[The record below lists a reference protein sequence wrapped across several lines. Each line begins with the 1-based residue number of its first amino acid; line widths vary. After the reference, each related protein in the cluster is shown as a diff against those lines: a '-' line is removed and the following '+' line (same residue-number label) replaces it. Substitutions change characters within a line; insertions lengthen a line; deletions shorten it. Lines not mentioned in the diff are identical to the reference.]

1 MTESEKLAL
10 WEKAHERNANRIVK
24 LIIQMEGMWVKMG
37 QYFSVRADG
46 LPGAYPRLL
55 KQLQDSLPPRCL
67 KEVSTL
73 WQYLSILKR
82 YSRDSFSLTNSQTN
96 IHYLLFWK

>member
-1 MTESEKLAL
+1 MSDSEKAVL

-24 LIIQMEGMWVKMG
+24 LIIELEGMWVKMG

-55 KQLQDSLPPRCL
+55 KQLQDSLPPRSL
-67 KEVSTL
+67 KEVCPEYM
-73 WQYLSILKR
+73 WQNE
-82 YSRDSFSLTNSQTN
+82 FGGC
-96 IHYLLFWK
+96 